1 MANTESL
8 IIELDAKTQ
17 KLDAKLKET
26 NRRIDHLDGS
36 VSKADN
42 SLKKFSTS
50 AKVMAT
56 AVTAIAAS
64 VAIAVTQAG
73 KFSREL
79 TIASNRA
86 GESVENMQ
94 SLAFAA
100 NTVGISLE
108 KIGDISKDT
117 NEKVSEFL
125 ATGGGGF
132 QDFADVLGLTAI
144 EAKNAAREFESLSG
158 PEVLQAMVNRMEAA
172 GISGGKMSFALE
184 GVASDATD
192 LIPLLK
198 GNGEALKDL
207 RTEFDLLNITI
218 SSADIE
224 KINKVNKELEKA
236 GNIFSQESK
245 QLIAD
250 YSEELIAV
258 INATVFLGQKTAD
271 TFNVIATSLANPL
284 KLAQAALNDFVND
297 LDTFDGVLAERQQ
310 ASAEALSE
318 LLGVSMEDIGYDAGK
333 VLGNSLADG
342 YEDGIKPLEIMIRK
356 GAKDDISWEKLK
368 ASEKLSVQSS
378 YVKAASVLG
387 NAFLEDNKAIQA
399 GIIVADTA
407 TGIMRAFATSSN
419 IYEAYANAAVVA
431 ATGIAQLANLRSA
444 SKGGGNVSESSSS
457 GGSSSNQSQQDFQE
471 QTSSLDLTDSSSSG
485 STQQTITFGSDTGDD
500 LVNAIAEAL
509 NKGMSEGRF
518 T

>member
-1 MANTESL
+1 MANKESL

-144 EAKNAAREFESLSG
+144 EAKNAASEFESLSG
-158 PEVLQAMVNRMEAA
+158 PEVLQAMVSRMEAV

-184 GVASDATD
+184 SDATD

-198 GNGEALKDL
+198 DNGEALKSL

-218 SSADIE
+218 SDADIE

-271 TFNVIATSLANPL
+271 TFNVIATSLATPL

-297 LDTFDGVLAERQQ
+297 LDTFDRVLAERQQ

-368 ASEKLSVQSS
+368 ASEKLSVQSG

-444 SKGGGNVSESSSS
+444 SKGGGNVSDSSSS
-457 GGSSSNQSQQDFQE
+457 GSSSSSQSQQDFQA
-471 QTSSLDLTDSSSSG
+471 QTSSLELTDSSAGG